1 MSRANRDRAA
11 ALAASEA
18 AQRAAKAETERIN
31 QEQRNEHDTTAPGA
45 QSIPATPRR
54 TGLHDTPQPARVGAV
69 RARTGE

>member
-31 QEQRNEHDTTAPGA
+31 QEQRNEHDTPAPSA
-45 QSIPATPRR
+45 QSIPNAAEHSNM
-54 TGLHDTPQPARVGAV
+54 HDTPQPARVGAV
-69 RARTGE
+69 RARTWG